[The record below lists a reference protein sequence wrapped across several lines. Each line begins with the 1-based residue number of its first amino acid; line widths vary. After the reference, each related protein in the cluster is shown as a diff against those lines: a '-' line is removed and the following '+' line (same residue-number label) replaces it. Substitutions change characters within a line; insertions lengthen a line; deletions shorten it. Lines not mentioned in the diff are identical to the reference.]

1 MSQRITQQYWYKV
14 LGTRLVISF
23 PYRVWGLQIRRAL
36 CFLRTAQHATWFIL
50 LQWRWNGCYL
60 LVNSDAVIN
69 MCRHALCI
77 GLEISSFFSH
87 SPQKL
92 TLATFFF
99 HCSCY
104 LLLFKAHLQ
113 TADRRCCSGA
123 AVKVT
128 KPSGRPTTLSRH
140 IDGVPKEHPA
150 RISSAF
156 VIHAKDWPCRKKWR
170 EGT

>member
-1 MSQRITQQYWYKV
+1 MGMSQRITQQYWYKV

-36 CFLRTAQHATWFIL
+36 CFLRTAQHATLFIL
-50 LQWRWNGCYL
+50 LQWRWNRCYL

-128 KPSGRPTTLSRH
+128 K
-140 IDGVPKEHPA
+140 
-150 RISSAF
+150 AF
-156 VIHAKDWPCRKKWR
+156 RKAHHTEQTHWW
-170 EGT
+170 GS